1 MQKRSV
7 AENSMKRSLDAV
19 LQEVLDILEADDGK
33 SFEEKKEAAVNRL
46 RTCQDEFVAETLA
59 DFAVADIV
67 GLQLQNE
74 FWKSGAVFYG
84 DEHVALRRVQ
94 DVDRD
99 AFIEIQREYSVMK
112 EMLREEAYCNLVWNE
127 HTESKTLMF
136 SILKDGKYVGYC
148 GIKNIS
154 HKHWEIVIEIQKE
167 WTRQGIGPIAIS
179 AMLNEIKSRS
189 GVTQYRVRIDP
200 ANQASQKMFEKLGAV
215 PNGLSELWI
224 HDEEALAQCEK
235 DNLHQIDGQITELA
249 KKFGVAP
256 QKLLSHVLEYTLSWT

>member
-59 DFAVADIV
+59 DFAVADIA

-74 FWKSGAVFYG
+74 IWKSGAVFYG

-127 HTESKTLMF
+127 HTESKDPHVFYTQRQQIRRVLWNQ
-136 SILKDGKYVGYC
+136 KT
-148 GIKNIS
+148 S
-154 HKHWEIVIEIQKE
+154 HTNPGEIVIEIQKE

-200 ANQASQKMFEKLGAV
+200 ANQASQKCLR
-215 PNGLSELWI
+215 SWELFPMGY
-224 HDEEALAQCEK
+224 QNCGFTMK
-235 DNLHQIDGQITELA
+235 
-249 KKFGVAP
+249 
-256 QKLLSHVLEYTLSWT
+256 KLLRNVKKTICIK